1 MTVQLFVPCFIDQLY
16 PQVAFDTIKV
26 LEKAGCTVK
35 YNAQQ
40 TCCGQPAFNA
50 GFWGES
56 KDVCT
61 KFVQDFEGARIASYL
76 RSLANRRSTGVVTA
90 DDVHTYLTRDGVR
103 EQQTRTRLSFINSVF
118 SSEMF
123 EFAGMTASNRPAARG
138 RAISAYT
145 VA

>member
-1 MTVQLFVPCFIDQLY
+1 MAKRNRSRNTRFEVRSYNQQERESTVR
-16 PQVAFDTIKV
+16 
-26 LEKAGCTVK
+26 
-35 YNAQQ
+35 
-40 TCCGQPAFNA
+40 
-50 GFWGES
+50 
-56 KDVCT
+56 
-61 KFVQDFEGARIASYL
+61 RIASYL

-90 DDVHTYLTRDGVR
+90 DDVHNYLTRDGVR